1 MSAFCHKDVLRNNH
15 IHLVNELDPDLFL
28 HMLEPNLG
36 KPITDSIKE
45 QPSLKDKTRKLLDIL
60 SKAPAEKFEHFC
72 KVIAGLYPSSY
83 KLLQGCEP
91 KKEDSDFFLS
101 SFRDELCQS
110 ILSTGNKP
118 DNEVDQQ
125 IDLDT
130 QFVNLSI
137 SDFPNFWCPLDDH
150 TLPAEYHQNFEHV
163 ESKNIDIDDI
173 LPKHSPG
180 TSTLITGRAGVGKST
195 LIQYLIRQWA
205 KRKWES
211 TKTCVFLLNLRK
223 LVNVQR
229 DVSFTEL
236 LGLYAEYVV
245 GSPGQKQLSLEWLK
259 NNAQN
264 VVFFTDGID
273 ELPDLGPLLN
283 RTPILSLNRDTRAT
297 PLDWCI
303 NLMEKNILQESTKV
317 LVSRPFDDLARLSCD
332 RFVDVLGLT
341 PENVMLFIEK
351 NVMSE
356 KQDIVKETLLRD
368 PVLLSVCS
376 ITFYCASLCRV
387 LEVDS
392 DIEVSDL
399 KTYSR
404 ITAFV
409 IIRLAARNVSEESL
423 SSLMSDSL
431 ARCLPSLAALAYQG
445 LLHTNESGL
454 KRLIFTEDDIIEAGV
469 SRKTMKEARR
479 IGLLSYSKSKDPFV
493 PNLRPTLLAQFIH
506 LSVQEFLAAIE
517 MVAPSSHNTS
527 NKVKLFQAGRIDMT
541 DIFAFG
547 IVFDSDNIHIKTL
560 RHTDKSRKSVRR
572 HAKRIVRILT
582 EAFEHVCSQAASSE
596 LDLFQAMLIAYESQR
611 KDLARKLGETVVTD
625 GEFTLGSR
633 SMTAVDMMA
642 LLFMLRES
650 KVKSL
655 ALEYFLIDTASAK
668 EIQHFLVSTTCLK
681 HLRLDSNEIN
691 EEAMRHLS
699 KGIGLCKVLEYLQL
713 HQISISDAG
722 IGHLSEAIRCSTSL
736 RHLDLQINH
745 SSDESMRIL
754 SDGIKG
760 SSTLEKLQ
768 LGYFQ
773 ISNQSVQ
780 YICDAIRAPTS
791 LKYFDFHP
799 INLTNESV
807 HYVCSAVGSPESN
820 LSHLRLD
827 GDRAEGLD
835 MTPFFTSIQS
845 TKSLKFLDLGYTRL
859 NDAEMKA
866 LSDSIN
872 MGTSLEGLALSA
884 ADLTD
889 VGMANLSH
897 ALKNSGSLQ
906 HLDVQCY
913 CFKDKRGKYLFDALK
928 GPTNLAHLIL
938 QTAGI
943 HDKSMKY
950 LSEAIRCN
958 TSLNRLELAHNGLS
972 DEGIRLLAH
981 AIGCSSN
988 LNHVRVLSTYVSE
1001 TGIRYLSE
1009 ALRESP
1015 GLQCLELSY
1024 QTVVPASLEY
1034 LRDASRTARHVNV
1047 LQQSQRAVTEFEVK
1061 RFKNYLEY
1069 SGISIDLTEE
1079 EKQFGNLL
1087 SKLVK
1092 VDIDIMTIS

>member
-15 IHLVNELDPDLFL
+15 IHLVDELDPDLFL

-118 DNEVDQQ
+118 DSVIDQR

-137 SDFPNFWCPLDDH
+137 SDFPNFWCPSDDH

-173 LPKHSPG
+173 LPEHSPG

-205 KRKWES
+205 KGTWES

-223 LVNVQR
+223 LFHVPV
-229 DVSFTEL
+229 DTYVSFTEL
-236 LGLYAEYVV
+236 LCCYAEYVV
-245 GSPGQKQLSLEWLK
+245 EPPGQKQLSIEWLK

-273 ELPDLGPLLN
+273 ELPDLGPLLD
-283 RTPILSLNRDTRAT
+283 RTPILSLNRDTRAS
-297 PLDWCI
+297 PLNWCI
-303 NLMEKNILQESTKV
+303 NLMQKNILQESSKV
-317 LVSRPFDDLARLSCD
+317 LVSRPFDDLAMFSCE
-332 RFVDVLGLT
+332 RFVDVMGLT

-351 NVMSE
+351 NVTSE
-356 KQDIVKETLLRD
+356 KQDIVKETLLKD

-387 LEVDS
+387 LQVNS
-392 DIEVSDL
+392 DIKSSDL

-409 IIRLAARNVSEESL
+409 IRRLAARNASEETL
-423 SSLMSDSL
+423 SMLMSDSL

-454 KRLIFTEDDIIEAGV
+454 KRLIFTEEDMVEARV
-469 SRKTMKEARR
+469 SQETMKEARR
-479 IGLLSYSKSKDPFV
+479 IGLLSYSQDPFV
-493 PNLRPTLLAQFIH
+493 PHFSPTPQAQFIH
-506 LSVQEFLAAIE
+506 LYVQEFLAAIE

-560 RHTDKSRKSVRR
+560 RHADRSRKSVTR
-572 HAKRIVRILT
+572 HATRIVRILT
-582 EAFEHVCSQAASSE
+582 KAFERVCSQAASSK

-611 KDLARKLGETVVTD
+611 KDLARKLGKTVVTD
-625 GEFTLGSR
+625 GKFTSGSR

-650 KVKSL
+650 NVKSL

-681 HLRLDSNEIN
+681 HLHLDRNEIN

-713 HQISISDAG
+713 HRISISDAG

-736 RHLDLQINH
+736 RHLDLQINP

-773 ISNQSVQ
+773 ISNQSVW
-780 YICDAIRAPTS
+780 YICDAIRSPTS

-827 GDRAEGLD
+827 GGRAEGLD
-835 MTPFFTSIQS
+835 MTPFFTSIRS
-845 TKSLKFLDLGYTRL
+845 TKRLKFLDLGNTRL
-859 NDAEMKA
+859 NDAE
-866 LSDSIN
+866 
-872 MGTSLEGLALSA
+872 
-884 ADLTD
+884 
-889 VGMANLSH
+889 
-897 ALKNSGSLQ
+897 
-906 HLDVQCY
+906 
-913 CFKDKRGKYLFDALK
+913 
-928 GPTNLAHLIL
+928 
-938 QTAGI
+938 
-943 HDKSMKY
+943 
-950 LSEAIRCN
+950 
-958 TSLNRLELAHNGLS
+958 
-972 DEGIRLLAH
+972 
-981 AIGCSSN
+981 
-988 LNHVRVLSTYVSE
+988 
-1001 TGIRYLSE
+1001 
-1009 ALRESP
+1009 
-1015 GLQCLELSY
+1015 
-1024 QTVVPASLEY
+1024 
-1034 LRDASRTARHVNV
+1034 
-1047 LQQSQRAVTEFEVK
+1047 
-1061 RFKNYLEY
+1061 
-1069 SGISIDLTEE
+1069 
-1079 EKQFGNLL
+1079 
-1087 SKLVK
+1087 
-1092 VDIDIMTIS
+1092 